1 MDTFLKTIAGILV
14 AVLLNLCL
22 SKQAKDY
29 SLLLTVLVC
38 CCIAGAAVYYLEQVV
53 SFIQRLNQTA
63 QLDSNALLIILKVV
77 GIGILGEIVTQ
88 ICADSGNAS
97 LGRMLQ
103 VLSSAVILWL
113 SLPLFT
119 ALIELIEG
127 ILVAA

>member
-53 SFIQRLNQTA
+53 SFIQRLNQMA